1 MHSTM
6 IRKLSGGRRQA
17 VEIAI
22 PVTSSWPAI
31 AVNVSRGTG
40 MALSVCVPLEFIS
53 PQSFLFLIC
62 SLSLRSPG
70 GQGECPNLPLLFRN
84 VIYSFIHSIC
94 LY

>member
-6 IRKLSGGRRQA
+6 IRKVSGGRRQA
-17 VEIAI
+17 VKIAI

-31 AVNVSRGTG
+31 AVNVSGGAG

-53 PQSFLFLIC
+53 PQPFLFLIC
-62 SLSLRSPG
+62 SLSLRSHG
-70 GQGECPNLPLLFRN
+70 GQEGCPNVPLLFRN